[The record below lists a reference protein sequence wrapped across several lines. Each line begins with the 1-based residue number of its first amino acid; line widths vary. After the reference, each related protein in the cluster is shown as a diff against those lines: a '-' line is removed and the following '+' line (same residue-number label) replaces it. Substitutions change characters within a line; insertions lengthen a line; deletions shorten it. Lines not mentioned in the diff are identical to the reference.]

1 MQQNDG
7 TSPQQVSKDGTASE
21 MGNGR
26 RPRSTLTNLLVVCLF
41 RCSAVPSD
49 VSSWRARIMSS
60 KTSAPPAPSTV
71 SDPQSREQFL
81 ESLRLRQT
89 AAEARLN
96 ALRSDDPAE
105 AAAALDDEDEE
116 EGEGEDRKRDDEE
129 SEESSGSES
138 GSGSDSDSSDAEE
151 GEYENEV
158 SRRNEGNMRPLQLV
172 LASASSLRI
181 APHAD

>member
-1 MQQNDG
+1 
-7 TSPQQVSKDGTASE
+7 
-21 MGNGR
+21 
-26 RPRSTLTNLLVVCLF
+26 
-41 RCSAVPSD
+41 
-49 VSSWRARIMSS
+49 MSS
-60 KTSAPPAPSTV
+60 KTSAPPAPSIV

-105 AAAALDDEDEE
+105 VAAALDDDEE
-116 EGEGEDRKRDDEE
+116 EGEDGKRDDEE
-129 SEESSGSES
+129 SEESSDSES

-158 SRRNEGNMRPLQLV
+158 SGRNWACSELV
-172 LASASSLRI
+172 LASVSCSVLAWPPRCLTRRCCLFFPIASNSATAARILR
-181 APHAD
+181 ARAAVCRRHQSRPAM

>member
-1 MQQNDG
+1 
-7 TSPQQVSKDGTASE
+7 
-21 MGNGR
+21 
-26 RPRSTLTNLLVVCLF
+26 
-41 RCSAVPSD
+41 
-49 VSSWRARIMSS
+49 MSS

-105 AAAALDDEDEE
+105 AAAALDDEEE
-116 EGEGEDRKRDDEE
+116 EGEDGKRDDEE

-181 APHAD
+181 APRAD